1 MNYFVLVNKENKIK
15 DNYYKD
21 VKLVDALNVL
31 DEKIKV
37 EEKTYNSYL
46 ELKKYLEEKDI
57 IIGIDTSYRDYDEQQ
72 EIWDYFLK
80 QKGEEYCNNY
90 VAPIGYSEHHT
101 GLAID
106 ISIKKD
112 GKFLIDNG
120 DLFKY
125 REDFEKIHKYLKDFG
140 FILRYP
146 EKKESITGYMYEPWH
161 IRYVGKIAAKIIY
174 DNDLTLEEYLNNF
187 GGVLV
192 VNKEKNMTSFDV
204 VKEVSKTLGIK
215 KIGHTG
221 TLDPLAEGVLVL
233 TIGSFTKLGEDL
245 TSLDK
250 EYIAEVEEGIITDTL
265 DITGNIIDKNN
276 NRVSELENL
285 ITSFKKTYL
294 QEVPAYSA
302 VKVNGKKLYEYAR
315 SGINVELPKK
325 EVTIKEIELLSKE
338 DDSFTF
344 RTVVSKGTYIR
355 SLIRDMGDIS
365 NTLMTMTRLIR
376 TRQGKFRI
384 EDSYTLEDIK
394 NNNFKILGIDDLF
407 NYPVIDIDDSLFKKI
422 DNGVRIE
429 NTFNI
434 EDKVMFRY
442 NGEIICIYKSD
453 DNYLKM
459 YKKLR

>member
-1 MNYFVLVNKENKIK
+1 MNCFVLVNKENKIK
-15 DNYYKD
+15 DKYYENL
-21 VKLVDALNVL
+21 KLVDTLNVL

-37 EEKTYNSYL
+37 EEETYKAYL
-46 ELKKYLEEKDI
+46 ELKKFLEEKDI
-57 IIGIDTSYRDYDEQQ
+57 IIGIDTSYRDEKEQQ
-72 EIWDYFLK
+72 EIWDDFLEK
-80 QKGEEYCNNY
+80 KGLDYCNNY
-90 VAPIGYSEHHT
+90 VAPVGYSEHHT

-106 ISIKKD
+106 ISLKKD

-125 REDFEKIHKYLKDFG
+125 DDEFKKIHPYLKEFG

-146 EKKESITGYMYEPWH
+146 LGKESITGYNYEPWH
-161 IRYVGKIAAKIIY
+161 IRYVGTVAANIIY
-174 DNDLTLEEYLNNF
+174 ENNLTLEEYLTKF

-192 VNKEKNMTSFDV
+192 VNKEKGVTSFDV
-204 VKEVSKTLGIK
+204 VKEVSKILGIK

-250 EYIAEVEEGIITDTL
+250 EYIASVEEGILTDTL
-265 DITGNIIDKNN
+265 DIEGKILNKND
-276 NRVSELENL
+276 NRVNNLESL

-294 QEVPAYSA
+294 QEVPIYSA
-302 VKVNGKKLYEYAR
+302 VKVDGKKLYEYAR
-315 SGINVELPKK
+315 SGKDVELPKK

-338 DDSFTF
+338 DDTFTF
-344 RTVVSKGTYIR
+344 RTVVSKGTY
-355 SLIRDMGDIS
+355 
-365 NTLMTMTRLIR
+365 IR

-394 NNNFKILGIDDLF
+394 NNNFKILGINDLF
-407 NYPVIDIDDSLFKKI
+407 SYQVIDIDDNLFKKI
-422 DNGVRIE
+422 DNGVRID

-442 NGEIICIYKSD
+442 NNKIICIYKKE

>member
-1 MNYFVLVNKENKIK
+1 
-15 DNYYKD
+15 
-21 VKLVDALNVL
+21 
-31 DEKIKV
+31 
-37 EEKTYNSYL
+37 
-46 ELKKYLEEKDI
+46 
-57 IIGIDTSYRDYDEQQ
+57 
-72 EIWDYFLK
+72 
-80 QKGEEYCNNY
+80 
-90 VAPIGYSEHHT
+90 
-101 GLAID
+101 
-106 ISIKKD
+106 
-112 GKFLIDNG
+112 
-120 DLFKY
+120 
-125 REDFEKIHKYLKDFG
+125 
-140 FILRYP
+140 
-146 EKKESITGYMYEPWH
+146 
-161 IRYVGKIAAKIIY
+161 
-174 DNDLTLEEYLNNF
+174 
-187 GGVLV
+187 
-192 VNKEKNMTSFDV
+192 MTSFDV

-233 TIGSFTKLGEDL
+233 TIGTFTKLGEDL

-285 ITSFKKTYL
+285 INSFKKTYL
-294 QEVPAYSA
+294 QEVPVYSA

-315 SGINVELPKK
+315 SGIDVELPKK
-325 EVTIKEIELLSKE
+325 EVTIKEIELLSK
-338 DDSFTF
+338 DKDKFTF
-344 RTVVSKGTYIR
+344 KTVVSKGTYIR

-407 NYPVIDIDDSLFKKI
+407 DYPVIDIDDSLFKKI

-442 NGEIICIYKSD
+442 NGEIICIYKSSD
-453 DNYLKM
+453 DYLKM